1 MLGAEQKQVE
11 EVLSDSLSFNFCLVM
26 FSGPSSRANTHEAEL
41 TVAEE
46 RELVLFSFS
55 VLEGTAFNVLCFNEL
70 CGS

>member
-1 MLGAEQKQVE
+1 MKLNLLLQGPGGCSCIVDYGVIRG
-11 EVLSDSLSFNFCLVM
+11 VLAV
-26 FSGPSSRANTHEAEL
+26 
-41 TVAEE
+41 EE